1 MVTAGEL
8 YNNLRS
14 RLKTAG
20 TEDYT
25 FEARCMIEQALGIR
39 FEKILV
45 NRDMEISR
53 KQLDIIEKMVQQREK
68 GFPLQYILGEWE
80 FYGLDFKVGTGVL
93 IPRADTETLTDYALE
108 EARENPCGQVID
120 LCSGT
125 GCIAIAVEKNIEKPC
140 SVYAV
145 EKSEKAFEYLLEN
158 IKINDSEVK
167 PVKADVLCPETARQ
181 YKDIDMIVSNPPY
194 LTEND
199 MNNLQKEVTFEPE
212 TALRGGFDG
221 LDFYRRI
228 TELWKDSL
236 KKGGIIAF
244 EIGINQEND
253 VSEILITNNFDKIQY
268 KRDLNGVIRVVGAR
282 KI

>member
-93 IPRADTETLTDYALE
+93 IPRADTETLVDYALE
-108 EARENPCGQVID
+108 EAGGNPCRQVID

-140 SVYAV
+140 SVYAI

-212 TALRGGFDG
+212 MALKGGFDG

>member
-1 MVTAGEL
+1 MVTAREL

-20 TEDYT
+20 IEDYV
-25 FEARCMIEQALGIR
+25 FESRCIIEQALGIR
-39 FEKILV
+39 FEKLLV
-45 NRDMEISR
+45 NGDAEINR
-53 KQLDIIEKMVQQREK
+53 GQLDIIEKMVTQREK
-68 GFPLQYILGEWE
+68 GYPLQYIFGEWE

-93 IPRADTETLTDYALE
+93 IPRADTETLVDYALE
-108 EARENPCGQVID
+108 SAKENQCRQIVD
-120 LCSGT
+120 LCTGT
-125 GCIAIAVEKNIEKPC
+125 GCIAIAVEKNIENSC
-140 SVYAV
+140 SVVAI
-145 EKSEKAFEYLLEN
+145 EKSAQAFEYLLEN
-158 IKINDSEVK
+158 IKLNSSSVN
-167 PVKADVLCPETARQ
+167 PVKADVLSTETANQ
-181 YKDIDMIVSNPPY
+181 YTNLDMIISNPPY
-194 LTEND
+194 LTESD
-199 MNNLQKEVTFEPE
+199 MNNLQREVTFEPE
-212 TALRGGFDG
+212 TALRGGIDG

-228 TELWKDSL
+228 TEIWKNSL

>member
-1 MVTAGEL
+1 MVTAREL

-20 TEDYT
+20 IEDYV
-25 FEARCMIEQALGIR
+25 FESRCIIEQALGIR
-39 FEKILV
+39 FEKLLV
-45 NRDMEISR
+45 NGDAEINR
-53 KQLDIIEKMVQQREK
+53 GQLDIIEKMVTQREK
-68 GFPLQYILGEWE
+68 GYPLQYIFGEWE

-93 IPRADTETLTDYALE
+93 IPRADTETLVDYALE
-108 EARENPCGQVID
+108 SAKENQCRQIVD
-120 LCSGT
+120 LCTGT
-125 GCIAIAVEKNIEKPC
+125 GCIAIAVEKNIENSC
-140 SVYAV
+140 SVVAI
-145 EKSEKAFEYLLEN
+145 EKSAQAFEYLLEN
-158 IKINDSEVK
+158 IKLNSSSVN
-167 PVKADVLCPETARQ
+167 PVKADVLSTETASQ
-181 YKDIDMIVSNPPY
+181 YTNLDMIISNPPY
-194 LTEND
+194 LTESD
-199 MNNLQKEVTFEPE
+199 MNNLQREVTFEPE
-212 TALRGGFDG
+212 TALRGGIDG

-228 TELWKDSL
+228 TEIWKNSL